1 MTLFMLR
8 AIIALKVIV
17 AAAKS
22 LVAAEILA

>member
-1 MTLFMLR
+1 MLR

-17 AAAKS
+17 AVAKS